1 VQLTPLRV
9 LIVEDQSSDAI
20 LLVHLLGQ
28 AGFAADWNRV
38 ETESE
43 YLAHLEPELDIVLAD
58 YTLPQFSGLEALRLL
73 RERGLNI
80 PFILI
85 TGTTGEEAAVEALHL
100 GADDYLLKD
109 RLARLGRAVTRAL
122 EQRALREEHDRS
134 EQELR
139 DSELRLLNQERAAR
153 AVAEAAVRMR
163 DEFVAIA
170 SHELRTPVTV
180 IKSTAQLLMMN
191 VDRGRVEPTQIT
203 TALSMVNRMSDRLN
217 RLIADLFDVSR
228 LRTGKVELRP
238 EALDLAHLAQE
249 VVQQQQVQAGSRF
262 PLALKVLGVLPP
274 LKADSHRIAQVVSNV
289 LENAVKYSPNGGRVE
304 VSIRAHDA
312 GTLLSVSDHGIG
324 LPSDAL
330 ASIFEPFGRAS
341 NAQQRQLPG
350 MGLGLFISRQIVE
363 QHGGRI
369 WAESAGEDTGT
380 TVNVWLPSRQG
391 DAAASRPSRVLVV
404 DDEAAIR
411 ETLGSALELEGYEC
425 RLAANG
431 QAALSVLDEWLAD
444 VIVLD
449 LMMPVMD
456 GWAFRR
462 AQRATPAVRDVPVV
476 IASASP
482 PHADRDRDLAPAATI
497 SKPFELGEL
506 FDALQDIR
514 RAA

>member
-1 VQLTPLRV
+1 
-9 LIVEDQSSDAI
+9 
-20 LLVHLLGQ
+20 
-28 AGFAADWNRV
+28 
-38 ETESE
+38 
-43 YLAHLEPELDIVLAD
+43 
-58 YTLPQFSGLEALRLL
+58 
-73 RERGLNI
+73 
-80 PFILI
+80 
-85 TGTTGEEAAVEALHL
+85 
-100 GADDYLLKD
+100 
-109 RLARLGRAVTRAL
+109 
-122 EQRALREEHDRS
+122 
-134 EQELR
+134 
-139 DSELRLLNQERAAR
+139 
-153 AVAEAAVRMR
+153 
-163 DEFVAIA
+163 
-170 SHELRTPVTV
+170 
-180 IKSTAQLLMMN
+180 
-191 VDRGRVEPTQIT
+191 
-203 TALSMVNRMSDRLN
+203 
-217 RLIADLFDVSR
+217 
-228 LRTGKVELRP
+228 
-238 EALDLAHLAQE
+238 
-249 VVQQQQVQAGSRF
+249 
-262 PLALKVLGVLPP
+262 
-274 LKADSHRIAQVVSNV
+274 V

-476 IASASP
+476 IVSASP